1 MGEKLSAAQREQC
14 HATVWDRDTYRYTG
28 RGAHG
33 FELHF
38 KPRQCRRFAKANGLC
53 HQHQHNY
60 PEYAR
65 RERPHSERFRGCFP
79 LSAIPIFALANPS
92 DGAE

>member
-60 PEYAR
+60 PEYGPTGRYGAGLGAAR
-65 RERPHSERFRGCFP
+65 R
-79 LSAIPIFALANPS
+79 ALDAA
-92 DGAE
+92 GE